1 MYEENTNKEQ
11 NMNSDEHNNS
21 NMGTPDFTMKDPEP
35 VQNQQQGQA
44 STGAQTQG
52 SYNWQNQ
59 QTSGNQQAQCQNGQ
73 SAQNQQ
79 AQYQNSQP
87 AQNQQAQYQNSQS
100 VQNQQSGQ
108 AFQNQQTQYQ
118 DSQAGQ
124 QAQTSQS
131 GFQGGF
137 QNHQPS
143 EEHHEKRRKNGLT
156 RKVAGIT
163 AAALLFGT
171 VSGGTM
177 VGINKIADSFGPATY
192 PLVSSQAAVEDSTTE
207 AQTSASASASGNSAV
222 AGNAAALDVSAIAKS
237 AMPSVVAIN
246 NTMLYQSNNWWGMS
260 QTYEVPS
267 SGSGIII
274 GQNDEEL
281 LIATNNHVVE
291 DSENLSVVFIDD
303 TSVNASIKG
312 TDADSDLAVIAVAL
326 KDIPEDTLSQI
337 SVAKLGDSD
346 ALEVGQGV
354 VAIGNA
360 LGYGQSVTVGYVSAL
375 NREVKVDNTVTRNL
389 LQTDAAINPGNS
401 GGALL
406 NMNGE
411 VIGINSAKL
420 ASTEVEGMGYAIP
433 VSRVSDIIENLMNEQ
448 TRTKVAAE
456 DQGTIGIKCLD
467 VSSQIQQAYNM
478 PAGIYISEVTSG
490 GAAENAGLK
499 SGYVLTSF
507 DGHSITSTSE
517 LKSLLQYY
525 SAGETVEVEV
535 QVPDNGSY
543 ETKTFSLTL
552 GTSISSSDDQQSD
565 SQQNAGSSRSAEG
578 GNTLTSATPSI

>member
-59 QTSGNQQAQCQNGQ
+59 QTSG
-73 SAQNQQ
+73 
-79 AQYQNSQP
+79 
-87 AQNQQAQYQNSQS
+87 NQQAQYQNSQS

-222 AGNAAALDVSAIAKS
+222 AGNAAALDVSAIVKS

-406 NMNGE
+406 NMKGE
-411 VIGINSAKL
+411 VIGINAAKYS
-420 ASTEVEGMGYAIP
+420 STDVEGIGYAIP
-433 VSRVSDIIENLMNEQ
+433 ISKAQEILSTLMTQ
-448 TRTKVAAE
+448 RTKNQTVAE
-456 DQGTIGIKCLD
+456 GEEGYLGIQGLTVDDSMVK
-467 VSSQIQQAYNM
+467 QQDM
-478 PAGIYISEVTSG
+478 PAGVFVYGIIDG
-490 GAAENAGLK
+490 GAAANSDLRK
-499 SGYVLTSF
+499 RDIIVKF
-507 DGHSITSTSE
+507 DGQSVKSMAALQDL
-517 LKSLLQYY
+517 LKYY
-525 SAGETVEVEV
+525 KAGETVELGVKSLE
-535 QVPDNGSY
+535 NGEY
-543 ETKTFSLTL
+543 VDRTVTITL
-552 GTSISSSDDQQSD
+552 GTKATLGQDAQNGNSQNNGSQNGNGQAQQ
-565 SQQNAGSSRSAEG
+565 
-578 GNTLTSATPSI
+578 

>member
-59 QTSGNQQAQCQNGQ
+59 QTSGNQQV
-73 SAQNQQ
+73 
-79 AQYQNSQP
+79 
-87 AQNQQAQYQNSQS
+87 QYQNSQS

-406 NMNGE
+406 NMKGE
-411 VIGINSAKL
+411 VIGINAAKYS
-420 ASTEVEGMGYAIP
+420 STDVEGIGYAIP
-433 VSRVSDIIENLMNEQ
+433 ISKAQEILSTLMTQ
-448 TRTKVAAE
+448 RTKNQTVAE
-456 DQGTIGIKCLD
+456 GEEGYLGIQGLTVDDSMVK
-467 VSSQIQQAYNM
+467 QQDM
-478 PAGIYISEVTSG
+478 PAGVFVYGIIDG
-490 GAAENAGLK
+490 GAAANSDLRK
-499 SGYVLTSF
+499 RDIIVKF
-507 DGHSITSTSE
+507 DGQSVKSMAALQDL
-517 LKSLLQYY
+517 LKYY
-525 SAGETVEVEV
+525 KAGETVELGVKSLE
-535 QVPDNGSY
+535 NGEY
-543 ETKTFSLTL
+543 VDRTVTITL
-552 GTSISSSDDQQSD
+552 GTKATLGQDAQNGNSQNNGSQNGNGQAQQ
-565 SQQNAGSSRSAEG
+565 
-578 GNTLTSATPSI
+578 

>member
-35 VQNQQQGQA
+35 VQNQQQAQA

-59 QTSGNQQAQCQNGQ
+59 QTSGNQQAQYQNGQ

-79 AQYQNSQP
+79 AQYQNSQS
-87 AQNQQAQYQNSQS
+87 AQNQQVQYQNSQS

-222 AGNAAALDVSAIAKS
+222 AGNAAALDVSAIVKS

-406 NMNGE
+406 NMKGE
-411 VIGINSAKL
+411 VIGINAAKYS
-420 ASTEVEGMGYAIP
+420 STDVEGIGYAIP
-433 VSRVSDIIENLMNEQ
+433 ISKAQEILSTLMTQ
-448 TRTKVAAE
+448 RTKNQTVAE
-456 DQGTIGIKCLD
+456 GEEGYLGIQGLTVDDSMVK
-467 VSSQIQQAYNM
+467 QQDM
-478 PAGIYISEVTSG
+478 PAGVFVYGIIDG
-490 GAAENAGLK
+490 GAAANSDLRK
-499 SGYVLTSF
+499 RDIIVKF
-507 DGHSITSTSE
+507 DGQSVKSMAALQDL
-517 LKSLLQYY
+517 LKYY
-525 SAGETVEVEV
+525 KAGETVELGVKSLE
-535 QVPDNGSY
+535 NGEY
-543 ETKTFSLTL
+543 VDRTVTITL
-552 GTSISSSDDQQSD
+552 GTKATLGQDAQNGNSQNNGSQNGNGQAQQ
-565 SQQNAGSSRSAEG
+565 
-578 GNTLTSATPSI
+578 

>member
-21 NMGTPDFTMKDPEP
+21 NMGTPDFTRKDPEP

-59 QTSGNQQAQCQNGQ
+59 QTSGNQQAQYQNGQ

-79 AQYQNSQP
+79 AQYQNSQS
-87 AQNQQAQYQNSQS
+87 AQNQQVQYQNSQS

-406 NMNGE
+406 NMKGE
-411 VIGINSAKL
+411 VIGINAAKYS
-420 ASTEVEGMGYAIP
+420 STDVEGIGYAIP
-433 VSRVSDIIENLMNEQ
+433 ISKAQEILSTLMTQ
-448 TRTKVAAE
+448 RTKNQTVAE
-456 DQGTIGIKCLD
+456 GEEGYLGIQGLTVDDSMVK
-467 VSSQIQQAYNM
+467 QQDM
-478 PAGIYISEVTSG
+478 PAGVFVYGIIDG
-490 GAAENAGLK
+490 GAAANSDLRK
-499 SGYVLTSF
+499 RDIIVKF
-507 DGHSITSTSE
+507 DGQSVKTMAALQDL
-517 LKSLLQYY
+517 LKYY
-525 SAGETVEVEV
+525 KAGETVELGVKSLE
-535 QVPDNGSY
+535 NGEY
-543 ETKTFSLTL
+543 VDRTVTITL
-552 GTSISSSDDQQSD
+552 GTKATLGQDAQNGNSQNNGSQNGNGQAQQ
-565 SQQNAGSSRSAEG
+565 
-578 GNTLTSATPSI
+578 

>member
-35 VQNQQQGQA
+35 VQNQQQAQA

-59 QTSGNQQAQCQNGQ
+59 QTSGNQQAQYQTSQ
-73 SAQNQQ
+73 SV
-79 AQYQNSQP
+79 
-87 AQNQQAQYQNSQS
+87 QNQQAQYQNSQS
-100 VQNQQSGQ
+100 
-108 AFQNQQTQYQ
+108 AQNQQTQYQ

-406 NMNGE
+406 NMKGE
-411 VIGINSAKL
+411 VIGINAAKYS
-420 ASTEVEGMGYAIP
+420 STDVEGIGYAIP
-433 VSRVSDIIENLMNEQ
+433 ISKAQEILSTLMTQ
-448 TRTKVAAE
+448 RTKNQTVAE
-456 DQGTIGIKCLD
+456 GEEGYLGIQGLTVDDSMVK
-467 VSSQIQQAYNM
+467 QQDM
-478 PAGIYISEVTSG
+478 PAGVFVYGIIDG
-490 GAAENAGLK
+490 GAAANSDLRK
-499 SGYVLTSF
+499 RDIIVKF
-507 DGHSITSTSE
+507 DGQSVKSMAALQDL
-517 LKSLLQYY
+517 LKYY
-525 SAGETVEVEV
+525 KAGETVELGVKSLE
-535 QVPDNGSY
+535 NGEY
-543 ETKTFSLTL
+543 VDRTVTITL
-552 GTSISSSDDQQSD
+552 GTKATLGQDAQNGNSQNNGSQNGNGQAQQ
-565 SQQNAGSSRSAEG
+565 
-578 GNTLTSATPSI
+578 

>member
-59 QTSGNQQAQCQNGQ
+59 QTSGNQQAQYQNGQ

-79 AQYQNSQP
+79 AQYQNSQS
-87 AQNQQAQYQNSQS
+87 AQNQQVQYQNSQS

-406 NMNGE
+406 NMKGE
-411 VIGINSAKL
+411 VIGINAAKYS
-420 ASTEVEGMGYAIP
+420 STDVEGIGYAIP
-433 VSRVSDIIENLMNEQ
+433 ISKAQEILSTLMTQ
-448 TRTKVAAE
+448 RTKNQTVAE
-456 DQGTIGIKCLD
+456 GEEGYLGIQGLAVDDSMVK
-467 VSSQIQQAYNM
+467 QQDM
-478 PAGIYISEVTSG
+478 PAGVFVYGIIDG
-490 GAAENAGLK
+490 GAAANSDLRK
-499 SGYVLTSF
+499 RDIIVKF
-507 DGHSITSTSE
+507 DGQSVKSMAALQDL
-517 LKSLLQYY
+517 LKYY
-525 SAGETVEVEV
+525 KAGETVELGVKSLE
-535 QVPDNGSY
+535 NGEY
-543 ETKTFSLTL
+543 VDRTVTITL
-552 GTSISSSDDQQSD
+552 GTKATLGQDAQNGNSQNNGSQNGNGQAQQ
-565 SQQNAGSSRSAEG
+565 
-578 GNTLTSATPSI
+578 

>member
-21 NMGTPDFTMKDPEP
+21 NMGTPDFTRKDPEP
-35 VQNQQQGQA
+35 VQNQQQGQT

-59 QTSGNQQAQCQNGQ
+59 QTSGNQQAQYQNGQ

-79 AQYQNSQP
+79 TQYQNSQS
-87 AQNQQAQYQNSQS
+87 AQNQQVQYQNSQS
-100 VQNQQSGQ
+100 VQSHQSGQ

-192 PLVSSQAAVEDSTTE
+192 PLVSSQTAVEDSTTE
-207 AQTSASASASGNSAV
+207 AQTSAGASASGNSAV
-222 AGNAAALDVSAIAKS
+222 AGNAVALDVSAIVKS

-375 NREVKVDNTVTRNL
+375 NREVKADNTVTRNL

-406 NMNGE
+406 NMKGE
-411 VIGINSAKL
+411 VIGINAAKYS
-420 ASTEVEGMGYAIP
+420 STDVEGIGYAIP
-433 VSRVSDIIENLMNEQ
+433 ISKAQEILSTLMTQ
-448 TRTKVAAE
+448 RTKNQTVAE
-456 DQGTIGIKCLD
+456 GEEGYLGIQGLTVDDSMVK
-467 VSSQIQQAYNM
+467 QQDM
-478 PAGIYISEVTSG
+478 PAGVFVYGIIDG
-490 GAAENAGLK
+490 GAAANSDLRK
-499 SGYVLTSF
+499 RDIIVKF
-507 DGHSITSTSE
+507 DGQSVKSMTALQDL
-517 LKSLLQYY
+517 LKYY
-525 SAGETVEVEV
+525 KAGETVELGVKSLE
-535 QVPDNGSY
+535 NGEY
-543 ETKTFSLTL
+543 VDRTVTITL
-552 GTSISSSDDQQSD
+552 GTKATLGQDAQNGNSQNNGSQNGNGQVQQ
-565 SQQNAGSSRSAEG
+565 
-578 GNTLTSATPSI
+578 

>member
-59 QTSGNQQAQCQNGQ
+59 QTSGNQQAQ
-73 SAQNQQ
+73 
-79 AQYQNSQP
+79 YQNSQP
-87 AQNQQAQYQNSQS
+87 AQNQQVQYQNSQSAQNQQVQYQNSQS

-192 PLVSSQAAVEDSTTE
+192 PLVSSQTAVEESTTE
-207 AQTSASASASGNSAV
+207 SQTSAGASASGNSAV
-222 AGNAAALDVSAIAKS
+222 AGNAAALDVSAIVKS

-291 DSENLSVVFIDD
+291 DSENLSVVFIND

-406 NMNGE
+406 NMKGE
-411 VIGINSAKL
+411 VIGINAAKYS
-420 ASTEVEGMGYAIP
+420 STDVEGIGYAIP
-433 VSRVSDIIENLMNEQ
+433 ISKAQEILSTLMTQ
-448 TRTKVAAE
+448 RTKNQTVAE
-456 DQGTIGIKCLD
+456 GEEGYLGIQGLTVDDSMVK
-467 VSSQIQQAYNM
+467 QQDM
-478 PAGIYISEVTSG
+478 PAGVFVYGIIDG
-490 GAAENAGLK
+490 GAAANSDLRK
-499 SGYVLTSF
+499 RDIIVKF
-507 DGHSITSTSE
+507 DGQSVKSMAALQDL
-517 LKSLLQYY
+517 LKYY
-525 SAGETVEVEV
+525 KAGETVELGVKSLE
-535 QVPDNGSY
+535 NGEY
-543 ETKTFSLTL
+543 VDRTVTITL
-552 GTSISSSDDQQSD
+552 GTKATLGQDAQNGNSQNNGSQNGNGQAQQ
-565 SQQNAGSSRSAEG
+565 
-578 GNTLTSATPSI
+578 

>member
-59 QTSGNQQAQCQNGQ
+59 QTSGNQQAQYQNGQ

-79 AQYQNSQP
+79 AQYQNSQS
-87 AQNQQAQYQNSQS
+87 AQNQQVQYQNSQS

-346 ALEVGQGV
+346 ALEVGQGA

-406 NMNGE
+406 NMKGE
-411 VIGINSAKL
+411 VIGINAAKYS
-420 ASTEVEGMGYAIP
+420 STDVEGIGYAIP
-433 VSRVSDIIENLMNEQ
+433 ISKAQEILSTLMTQ
-448 TRTKVAAE
+448 RTKNQTVAE
-456 DQGTIGIKCLD
+456 GEEGYLGIQGLTVDDSMVK
-467 VSSQIQQAYNM
+467 QQDM
-478 PAGIYISEVTSG
+478 PAGVFVYGIIDG
-490 GAAENAGLK
+490 GAAANSDLRK
-499 SGYVLTSF
+499 RDIIVKF
-507 DGHSITSTSE
+507 DGQSVKSMAALQDL
-517 LKSLLQYY
+517 LKYY
-525 SAGETVEVEV
+525 KAGETVELGVKSLE
-535 QVPDNGSY
+535 NGEY
-543 ETKTFSLTL
+543 VDRTVTITL
-552 GTSISSSDDQQSD
+552 GTKATLGQDAQNGNSQNNGSQNGNGQAQQ
-565 SQQNAGSSRSAEG
+565 
-578 GNTLTSATPSI
+578 

>member
-59 QTSGNQQAQCQNGQ
+59 QTSGNQQAQYQNGQ
-73 SAQNQQ
+73 S
-79 AQYQNSQP
+79 

-177 VGINKIADSFGPATY
+177 VGINKIADSSGPATY

-246 NTMLYQSNNWWGMS
+246 NTMLYQNNNWWGMS

-406 NMNGE
+406 NMKGE
-411 VIGINSAKL
+411 VIGINAAKYS
-420 ASTEVEGMGYAIP
+420 STDVEGIGYAIP
-433 VSRVSDIIENLMNEQ
+433 ISKAQEILSTLMTQ
-448 TRTKVAAE
+448 RTKNQTVAE
-456 DQGTIGIKCLD
+456 GEEGYLGIQGLTVDDSMVK
-467 VSSQIQQAYNM
+467 QQDM
-478 PAGIYISEVTSG
+478 PAGVFVYGIIDG
-490 GAAENAGLK
+490 GAAANSDLRK
-499 SGYVLTSF
+499 RDIIVKF
-507 DGHSITSTSE
+507 DGQSVKTMAALQDL
-517 LKSLLQYY
+517 LKYY
-525 SAGETVEVEV
+525 KAGETVELGVKSLE
-535 QVPDNGSY
+535 NGEY
-543 ETKTFSLTL
+543 VDRTVTITL
-552 GTSISSSDDQQSD
+552 GTKATLGQDAQNGNSQNNGSQNGNGQAQQ
-565 SQQNAGSSRSAEG
+565 
-578 GNTLTSATPSI
+578 

>member
-59 QTSGNQQAQCQNGQ
+59 QTSGNQQAQYQNGQ

-79 AQYQNSQP
+79 TQYQNSQS
-87 AQNQQAQYQNSQS
+87 AQNQQVQYQNSQS
-100 VQNQQSGQ
+100 VQSHQSGQ

-406 NMNGE
+406 NMKGE
-411 VIGINSAKL
+411 VIGINAAKYS
-420 ASTEVEGMGYAIP
+420 STDVEGIGYAIP
-433 VSRVSDIIENLMNEQ
+433 ISKAQEILSTLMTQ
-448 TRTKVAAE
+448 RTKNQTVAE
-456 DQGTIGIKCLD
+456 GEEGYLGIQGLTVDDSMVK
-467 VSSQIQQAYNM
+467 QQDM
-478 PAGIYISEVTSG
+478 PAGVFVYGIIDG
-490 GAAENAGLK
+490 GAAANSDLRK
-499 SGYVLTSF
+499 RDIIVKF
-507 DGHSITSTSE
+507 DGQSVKSMAALQDL
-517 LKSLLQYY
+517 LKYY
-525 SAGETVEVEV
+525 KAGETVELGVKSLE
-535 QVPDNGSY
+535 NGEY
-543 ETKTFSLTL
+543 VDRTVTITL
-552 GTSISSSDDQQSD
+552 GTKATLGQDAQNGNSQNNGSQNGNGQAQQ
-565 SQQNAGSSRSAEG
+565 
-578 GNTLTSATPSI
+578 

>member
-59 QTSGNQQAQCQNGQ
+59 QTSGNQQAQYQNGQ
-73 SAQNQQ
+73 PAQNQQ

-87 AQNQQAQYQNSQS
+87 AQNQQVQYQNSQS

-406 NMNGE
+406 NMKGE
-411 VIGINSAKL
+411 VIGINAAKYS
-420 ASTEVEGMGYAIP
+420 STDVEGIGYAIP
-433 VSRVSDIIENLMNEQ
+433 ISKAQEILSTLMTQ
-448 TRTKVAAE
+448 RTKNQTVAE
-456 DQGTIGIKCLD
+456 GEEGYLGIQGLTVDDSMVK
-467 VSSQIQQAYNM
+467 QQDM
-478 PAGIYISEVTSG
+478 PAGVFVYGIIDG
-490 GAAENAGLK
+490 GAAANSDLRK
-499 SGYVLTSF
+499 RDIIVKF
-507 DGHSITSTSE
+507 DGQSVKSMAALQDL
-517 LKSLLQYY
+517 LKYY
-525 SAGETVEVEV
+525 KAGETVELGVKSLE
-535 QVPDNGSY
+535 NGEY
-543 ETKTFSLTL
+543 VDRTVTITL
-552 GTSISSSDDQQSD
+552 GTKATLGQDAQNGNSQNNGSQNGNGQAQQ
-565 SQQNAGSSRSAEG
+565 
-578 GNTLTSATPSI
+578 

>member
-21 NMGTPDFTMKDPEP
+21 NMGTPDFTRKDPEP
-35 VQNQQQGQA
+35 VQNQQQGQT

-59 QTSGNQQAQCQNGQ
+59 QTSGNQQAQYQNGQ

-79 AQYQNSQP
+79 TQYQNSQS
-87 AQNQQAQYQNSQS
+87 AQNQQVQYQNSQS
-100 VQNQQSGQ
+100 VQSHQSGQ

-192 PLVSSQAAVEDSTTE
+192 PLVSSQTAVEDSTTE

-222 AGNAAALDVSAIAKS
+222 AGNAAALDVSAIVKS

-375 NREVKVDNTVTRNL
+375 NREVKADNTVTRNL

-406 NMNGE
+406 NMKGE
-411 VIGINSAKL
+411 VIGINAAKYS
-420 ASTEVEGMGYAIP
+420 STDVEGIGYAIP
-433 VSRVSDIIENLMNEQ
+433 ISKAQEILSTLMTE
-448 TRTKVAAE
+448 RTKNQTVAE
-456 DQGTIGIKCLD
+456 GEEGYLGIQGLTVDDSMVK
-467 VSSQIQQAYNM
+467 QQDM
-478 PAGIYISEVTSG
+478 PAGVFVYGIIDG
-490 GAAENAGLK
+490 GAAANSDLRK
-499 SGYVLTSF
+499 RDIIVKF
-507 DGHSITSTSE
+507 DGQSVKSMAALQDL
-517 LKSLLQYY
+517 LKYY
-525 SAGETVEVEV
+525 KAGETVELGVKSLE
-535 QVPDNGSY
+535 NGEY
-543 ETKTFSLTL
+543 VDRTVTITL
-552 GTSISSSDDQQSD
+552 GTKATLGQDAQNGNSQNNGSQNGNGQVQQ
-565 SQQNAGSSRSAEG
+565 
-578 GNTLTSATPSI
+578 

>member
-59 QTSGNQQAQCQNGQ
+59 QTSGNQQQAQYQNSQSAQNQQVQYQNSQSAQNQQVQYQNSQ

-79 AQYQNSQP
+79 AQYQN
-87 AQNQQAQYQNSQS
+87 
-100 VQNQQSGQ
+100 
-108 AFQNQQTQYQ
+108 
-118 DSQAGQ
+118 SQAGQ

-131 GFQGGF
+131 GFQGSF

-177 VGINKIADSFGPATY
+177 VGINKIADSFGPASY
-192 PLVSSQAAVEDSTTE
+192 PLVSSQTAVEDSTTD

-222 AGNAAALDVSAIAKS
+222 AGNAAALDVSAIVKS

-291 DSENLSVVFIDD
+291 DSENLSVVFIND

-406 NMNGE
+406 NMKGE
-411 VIGINSAKL
+411 VIGINAAKYS
-420 ASTEVEGMGYAIP
+420 STDVEGIGYAIP
-433 VSRVSDIIENLMNEQ
+433 ISKAQEILSTLMTQ
-448 TRTKVAAE
+448 RTKNQTVAE
-456 DQGTIGIKCLD
+456 GEEGYLGIQGLTVDDSMVK
-467 VSSQIQQAYNM
+467 QQDM
-478 PAGIYISEVTSG
+478 PAGVFVYGIIDG
-490 GAAENAGLK
+490 GAAANSDLRK
-499 SGYVLTSF
+499 RDIIVKF
-507 DGHSITSTSE
+507 DGQSVKSMAALQDL
-517 LKSLLQYY
+517 LKYY
-525 SAGETVEVEV
+525 KAGETVELGVKSLE
-535 QVPDNGSY
+535 NGEY
-543 ETKTFSLTL
+543 VDRTVTITL
-552 GTSISSSDDQQSD
+552 GTKATLGQDAQNGNSQNNGSQNGNGQAQQ
-565 SQQNAGSSRSAEG
+565 
-578 GNTLTSATPSI
+578 

>member
-21 NMGTPDFTMKDPEP
+21 NMGTPDFTMKDPES
-35 VQNQQQGQA
+35 VQSQPQGQA
-44 STGAQTQG
+44 STGTQTQG

-59 QTSGNQQAQCQNGQ
+59 QTSGNQQAQYQTSQ
-73 SAQNQQ
+73 SV
-79 AQYQNSQP
+79 
-87 AQNQQAQYQNSQS
+87 QNQQAQYQNSQS
-100 VQNQQSGQ
+100 
-108 AFQNQQTQYQ
+108 AQNQQTQYQ

-246 NTMLYQSNNWWGMS
+246 NTMLYRSNNWWGMS

-337 SVAKLGDSD
+337 SVAKSGDSD

-406 NMNGE
+406 NMKGE
-411 VIGINSAKL
+411 VIGINAAKYS
-420 ASTEVEGMGYAIP
+420 STDVEGIGYAIP
-433 VSRVSDIIENLMNEQ
+433 ISKAQEILSTLMTQ
-448 TRTKVAAE
+448 RTKNQTVAE
-456 DQGTIGIKCLD
+456 GEEGYLGIQGLTVDDSMVK
-467 VSSQIQQAYNM
+467 QQDM
-478 PAGIYISEVTSG
+478 PAGVFVYGIIDG
-490 GAAENAGLK
+490 GAAANSDLRK
-499 SGYVLTSF
+499 RDIIVKF
-507 DGHSITSTSE
+507 DGQSVKSMAALQDL
-517 LKSLLQYY
+517 LKYY
-525 SAGETVEVEV
+525 KAGETVELGVKSLE
-535 QVPDNGSY
+535 NGEY
-543 ETKTFSLTL
+543 VDRTVTITL
-552 GTSISSSDDQQSD
+552 GTKATLGQDAQNGNSQNNGSQNGNGQAQQ
-565 SQQNAGSSRSAEG
+565 
-578 GNTLTSATPSI
+578 

>member
-21 NMGTPDFTMKDPEP
+21 NMGTPDFTRKDPEP

-59 QTSGNQQAQCQNGQ
+59 QTSGNQQAQYQNGQ
-73 SAQNQQ
+73 SAQNRQT
-79 AQYQNSQP
+79 QYQNSQSV
-87 AQNQQAQYQNSQS
+87 QNQQVQYQNSQS

-222 AGNAAALDVSAIAKS
+222 AGNAAALDVSAIVKS

-406 NMNGE
+406 NMKGE
-411 VIGINSAKL
+411 VIGINAAKYS
-420 ASTEVEGMGYAIP
+420 STDVEGIGYAIP
-433 VSRVSDIIENLMNEQ
+433 ISKAQEILSTLMTQ
-448 TRTKVAAE
+448 RTKNQTVAE
-456 DQGTIGIKCLD
+456 GEEGYLGIQGLTVDDSMVK
-467 VSSQIQQAYNM
+467 QQDM
-478 PAGIYISEVTSG
+478 PAGVFVYGIIDG
-490 GAAENAGLK
+490 GAAANSDLRK
-499 SGYVLTSF
+499 RDIIVKF
-507 DGHSITSTSE
+507 DGQSVKTMAALQDL
-517 LKSLLQYY
+517 LKYY
-525 SAGETVEVEV
+525 KAGETVELGVKSLE
-535 QVPDNGSY
+535 NGEY
-543 ETKTFSLTL
+543 VDRTVTITL
-552 GTSISSSDDQQSD
+552 GTKATLGQDAQNGNSQNNGSQNGNGQAQQ
-565 SQQNAGSSRSAEG
+565 
-578 GNTLTSATPSI
+578 

>member
-59 QTSGNQQAQCQNGQ
+59 QTSGNQQQAQYQNSQSAQNQQVQYQNSQSAQNQQVQYQNSQ

-79 AQYQNSQP
+79 AQYQN
-87 AQNQQAQYQNSQS
+87 
-100 VQNQQSGQ
+100 
-108 AFQNQQTQYQ
+108 
-118 DSQAGQ
+118 SQAGQ

-177 VGINKIADSFGPATY
+177 VGINKIADSFGPASY
-192 PLVSSQAAVEDSTTE
+192 PLVSSQTAVEESTTE
-207 AQTSASASASGNSAV
+207 SQTSAGASASGNSAV
-222 AGNAAALDVSAIAKS
+222 AGNAAALDVSAIVKS

-291 DSENLSVVFIDD
+291 DSENLSVVFIND

-406 NMNGE
+406 NMKGE
-411 VIGINSAKL
+411 VIGINAAKYS
-420 ASTEVEGMGYAIP
+420 STDVEGIGYAIP
-433 VSRVSDIIENLMNEQ
+433 ISKAQEILSTLMTQ
-448 TRTKVAAE
+448 RTKNQTVAE
-456 DQGTIGIKCLD
+456 GEEGYLGIQGLTVDDSMVK
-467 VSSQIQQAYNM
+467 QQDM
-478 PAGIYISEVTSG
+478 PAGVFVYGIIDG
-490 GAAENAGLK
+490 GAAANSDLRK
-499 SGYVLTSF
+499 RDIIVKF
-507 DGHSITSTSE
+507 DGQSVKSMAALQDL
-517 LKSLLQYY
+517 LKYY
-525 SAGETVEVEV
+525 KAGETVELGVKSLE
-535 QVPDNGSY
+535 NGEY
-543 ETKTFSLTL
+543 VDRTVTITL
-552 GTSISSSDDQQSD
+552 GTKATLGQDAQNGNSQNNGSQNGNGQAQQ
-565 SQQNAGSSRSAEG
+565 
-578 GNTLTSATPSI
+578 

>member
-59 QTSGNQQAQCQNGQ
+59 QTSGNQQAQYQNGQ

-79 AQYQNSQP
+79 AQYQNSQS
-87 AQNQQAQYQNSQS
+87 AQNQQVQYQNSQS

-406 NMNGE
+406 NMKGE
-411 VIGINSAKL
+411 VIGINAAKYS
-420 ASTEVEGMGYAIP
+420 STDVEGIGYAIP
-433 VSRVSDIIENLMNEQ
+433 ISKAQEILSTLMTQ
-448 TRTKVAAE
+448 RTKNQTVAE
-456 DQGTIGIKCLD
+456 GEEGYLGIQGLTVDDSMVK
-467 VSSQIQQAYNM
+467 QQDM
-478 PAGIYISEVTSG
+478 PAGVFVYGIIDG
-490 GAAENAGLK
+490 GAAANSDLRK
-499 SGYVLTSF
+499 RDIIVKF
-507 DGHSITSTSE
+507 DGQSVKTMAALQDL
-517 LKSLLQYY
+517 LKYY
-525 SAGETVEVEV
+525 KAGETVELGVKSLE
-535 QVPDNGSY
+535 NGEY
-543 ETKTFSLTL
+543 VDRTVTITL
-552 GTSISSSDDQQSD
+552 GTKATLGQDAQNGNSQNNGSQNGNGQAQQ
-565 SQQNAGSSRSAEG
+565 
-578 GNTLTSATPSI
+578 

>member
-1 MYEENTNKEQ
+1 MYEDNTNKEQ

-406 NMNGE
+406 NMKGE
-411 VIGINSAKL
+411 VIGINAAKYS
-420 ASTEVEGMGYAIP
+420 STDVEGIGYAIP
-433 VSRVSDIIENLMNEQ
+433 ISKAQEILSTLMTQ
-448 TRTKVAAE
+448 RTKNQTVAE
-456 DQGTIGIKCLD
+456 GEEGYLGIQGLTVDDSMVK
-467 VSSQIQQAYNM
+467 QQDM
-478 PAGIYISEVTSG
+478 PAGVFVYGIIDG
-490 GAAENAGLK
+490 GAAANSDLRK
-499 SGYVLTSF
+499 RDIIVKF
-507 DGHSITSTSE
+507 DGQSVKSMAALQDL
-517 LKSLLQYY
+517 LKYY
-525 SAGETVEVEV
+525 KAGETVELGVKSLE
-535 QVPDNGSY
+535 NGEY
-543 ETKTFSLTL
+543 VDRTVTITL
-552 GTSISSSDDQQSD
+552 GTKATLGQDAQNGNSQNNGSQNGNGQAQQ
-565 SQQNAGSSRSAEG
+565 
-578 GNTLTSATPSI
+578 

>member
-79 AQYQNSQP
+79 AQYQNSQS

-108 AFQNQQTQYQ
+108 AFQNQQTQHQ

-177 VGINKIADSFGPATY
+177 VGINKIADSFGPASY
-192 PLVSSQAAVEDSTTE
+192 PLVSSQTAVEDSTTE

-222 AGNAAALDVSAIAKS
+222 AGNAAALDVSAIVKS

-291 DSENLSVVFIDD
+291 DSENLSVVFIND

-406 NMNGE
+406 NMKGE
-411 VIGINSAKL
+411 VIGINAAKYS
-420 ASTEVEGMGYAIP
+420 STDVEGIGYAIP
-433 VSRVSDIIENLMNEQ
+433 ISKAQEILSTLMTQ
-448 TRTKVAAE
+448 RTKNQTVAE
-456 DQGTIGIKCLD
+456 GEEGYLGIQGLTVDDSMVK
-467 VSSQIQQAYNM
+467 QQDM
-478 PAGIYISEVTSG
+478 PAGVFVYGIIDG
-490 GAAENAGLK
+490 GAAANSDLRK
-499 SGYVLTSF
+499 RDIIVKF
-507 DGHSITSTSE
+507 DGQSVKSMAALQDL
-517 LKSLLQYY
+517 LKYY
-525 SAGETVEVEV
+525 KAGETVELGVKSLE
-535 QVPDNGSY
+535 NGEY
-543 ETKTFSLTL
+543 VDRTVTITL
-552 GTSISSSDDQQSD
+552 GTKATLGQDAQNGNSQNNGSQNGNGQAQQ
-565 SQQNAGSSRSAEG
+565 
-578 GNTLTSATPSI
+578 

>member
-35 VQNQQQGQA
+35 VQNQQQAQA

-59 QTSGNQQAQCQNGQ
+59 QTSGNQQAQYQNGQ

-79 AQYQNSQP
+79 AQYQNSQSV
-87 AQNQQAQYQNSQS
+87 QNQQVQYQNSQS

-354 VAIGNA
+354 VEIGNA

-406 NMNGE
+406 NMKGE
-411 VIGINSAKL
+411 VIGINAAKYS
-420 ASTEVEGMGYAIP
+420 STDVEGIGYAIP
-433 VSRVSDIIENLMNEQ
+433 ISKAQEILSTLMTQ
-448 TRTKVAAE
+448 RTKNQTVAE
-456 DQGTIGIKCLD
+456 GEEGYLGIQGLTVDDSMVK
-467 VSSQIQQAYNM
+467 QQDM
-478 PAGIYISEVTSG
+478 PAGVFVYGIIDG
-490 GAAENAGLK
+490 GAAANSDLRK
-499 SGYVLTSF
+499 RDIIVKF
-507 DGHSITSTSE
+507 DGQSVKSMAALQDL
-517 LKSLLQYY
+517 LKYY
-525 SAGETVEVEV
+525 KAGETVELGVKSLE
-535 QVPDNGSY
+535 NGEY
-543 ETKTFSLTL
+543 VDRTVTITL
-552 GTSISSSDDQQSD
+552 GTKATLGQDAQNGNSQNNGSQNGNGQAQQ
-565 SQQNAGSSRSAEG
+565 
-578 GNTLTSATPSI
+578 

>member
-21 NMGTPDFTMKDPEP
+21 NMGTPDFTRKDPEP

-52 SYNWQNQ
+52 NYNWQNQ
-59 QTSGNQQAQCQNGQ
+59 QTSGNQQAQYQNGQ
-73 SAQNQQ
+73 SAQNRQT
-79 AQYQNSQP
+79 
-87 AQNQQAQYQNSQS
+87 QYQNSQS
-100 VQNQQSGQ
+100 VQNQQAQYQSHQSGQ

-192 PLVSSQAAVEDSTTE
+192 PLVSSQTAVEDSTTE

-222 AGNAAALDVSAIAKS
+222 AGNAAALDVSAIVKS

-406 NMNGE
+406 NMKGE
-411 VIGINSAKL
+411 VIGINAAKYS
-420 ASTEVEGMGYAIP
+420 STDVEGIGYAIP
-433 VSRVSDIIENLMNEQ
+433 ISKAQEILSTLMTQRTNQ
-448 TRTKVAAE
+448 TVAE
-456 DQGTIGIKCLD
+456 GEEGYLGIQGLTVDDSMVK
-467 VSSQIQQAYNM
+467 QQDM
-478 PAGIYISEVTSG
+478 PAGVFVYGIIDG
-490 GAAENAGLK
+490 GAAANSDLRK
-499 SGYVLTSF
+499 RDIIVKF
-507 DGHSITSTSE
+507 DGQSVKSMAALQDL
-517 LKSLLQYY
+517 LKYY
-525 SAGETVEVEV
+525 KAGETVELGVKSLENGEYV
-535 QVPDNGSY
+535 DRTVTIKLGTKATLGQDAQNGNSQNNGSQN
-543 ETKTFSLTL
+543 
-552 GTSISSSDDQQSD
+552 GNGQAQQ
-565 SQQNAGSSRSAEG
+565 
-578 GNTLTSATPSI
+578 

>member
-59 QTSGNQQAQCQNGQ
+59 QTSGNQQAQYQNGQ

-79 AQYQNSQP
+79 AQYQNSQS
-87 AQNQQAQYQNSQS
+87 AQNQQVQYQNSQS

-207 AQTSASASASGNSAV
+207 AQTSASTSASGNSAV

-406 NMNGE
+406 NMKGE
-411 VIGINSAKL
+411 VIGINAAKYS
-420 ASTEVEGMGYAIP
+420 STDVEGIGYAIP
-433 VSRVSDIIENLMNEQ
+433 ISKAQEILSTLMTQ
-448 TRTKVAAE
+448 RTKNQTVAE
-456 DQGTIGIKCLD
+456 GEEGYLGIQGLTVDDSMVK
-467 VSSQIQQAYNM
+467 QQDM
-478 PAGIYISEVTSG
+478 PAGVFVYGIIDG
-490 GAAENAGLK
+490 GAAANSDLRK
-499 SGYVLTSF
+499 RDIIVKF
-507 DGHSITSTSE
+507 DGQSVKTMAALQDL
-517 LKSLLQYY
+517 LKYY
-525 SAGETVEVEV
+525 KAGETVELGVKSLE
-535 QVPDNGSY
+535 NGEY
-543 ETKTFSLTL
+543 VDRTVTITL
-552 GTSISSSDDQQSD
+552 GTKATLGQDAQNGNSQNNGSQNGNGQAQQ
-565 SQQNAGSSRSAEG
+565 
-578 GNTLTSATPSI
+578 

>member
-21 NMGTPDFTMKDPEP
+21 NMGAPDFTMKDPEP

-59 QTSGNQQAQCQNGQ
+59 QTSGNQQAQ
-73 SAQNQQ
+73 
-79 AQYQNSQP
+79 
-87 AQNQQAQYQNSQS
+87 YQNSQS
-100 VQNQQSGQ
+100 VQNHQSGQ

-406 NMNGE
+406 NMKGE
-411 VIGINSAKL
+411 VIGINAAKYS
-420 ASTEVEGMGYAIP
+420 STDVEGIGYAIP
-433 VSRVSDIIENLMNEQ
+433 ISKAQEILSTLMTQ
-448 TRTKVAAE
+448 RTKNQTVAE
-456 DQGTIGIKCLD
+456 GEEGYLGIQGLTVDDSMVK
-467 VSSQIQQAYNM
+467 QQDM
-478 PAGIYISEVTSG
+478 PAGVFVYGIIDG
-490 GAAENAGLK
+490 GAAANSDLRK
-499 SGYVLTSF
+499 RDIIVKF
-507 DGHSITSTSE
+507 DGQSVKTMAALQDL
-517 LKSLLQYY
+517 LKYY
-525 SAGETVEVEV
+525 KAGETVELGVKSLE
-535 QVPDNGSY
+535 NGEY
-543 ETKTFSLTL
+543 VDRTVTITL
-552 GTSISSSDDQQSD
+552 GTKATLGQDAQNGNSQNNGSQNGNGQAQQ
-565 SQQNAGSSRSAEG
+565 
-578 GNTLTSATPSI
+578 

>member
-21 NMGTPDFTMKDPEP
+21 NMGTPDFTRKDPEP
-35 VQNQQQGQA
+35 VQNQQQGQT

-59 QTSGNQQAQCQNGQ
+59 QTSGNQQAQYQNGQ

-79 AQYQNSQP
+79 TQYQNSQS
-87 AQNQQAQYQNSQS
+87 AQNQQVQYQNSQS
-100 VQNQQSGQ
+100 VQSHQSGQ

-192 PLVSSQAAVEDSTTE
+192 PLVSSQTAVEDSTTE
-207 AQTSASASASGNSAV
+207 AQTSAGASASGNSAV
-222 AGNAAALDVSAIAKS
+222 AGNAVALDVSAIVKS

-406 NMNGE
+406 NMKGE
-411 VIGINSAKL
+411 VIGINAAKYS
-420 ASTEVEGMGYAIP
+420 STDVEGIGYAIP
-433 VSRVSDIIENLMNEQ
+433 ISKAQEILSTLMTQ
-448 TRTKVAAE
+448 RTKNQTVAE
-456 DQGTIGIKCLD
+456 GEEGYLGIQGLTVDDSMVK
-467 VSSQIQQAYNM
+467 QQDM
-478 PAGIYISEVTSG
+478 PAGVFVYGIIDG
-490 GAAENAGLK
+490 GAAANSDLRK
-499 SGYVLTSF
+499 RDIIVKF
-507 DGHSITSTSE
+507 DGQSVKSMAALQDL
-517 LKSLLQYY
+517 LKYY
-525 SAGETVEVEV
+525 KAGETVELGVKSLE
-535 QVPDNGSY
+535 NGEY
-543 ETKTFSLTL
+543 VDRTVTITL
-552 GTSISSSDDQQSD
+552 GTKATLGQDAQNGNSQNNGSQNGNGQVQQ
-565 SQQNAGSSRSAEG
+565 
-578 GNTLTSATPSI
+578 

>member
-59 QTSGNQQAQCQNGQ
+59 QTSGNQQAQYQNGQ
-73 SAQNQQ
+73 SA
-79 AQYQNSQP
+79 
-87 AQNQQAQYQNSQS
+87 
-100 VQNQQSGQ
+100 QNQQSGQ

-207 AQTSASASASGNSAV
+207 AQTSASTSASGNSAV

-281 LIATNNHVVE
+281 LIATSNHVVE

-375 NREVKVDNTVTRNL
+375 KREVKVDNTVTRNL

-406 NMNGE
+406 NMKGE
-411 VIGINSAKL
+411 VIGINAAKYS
-420 ASTEVEGMGYAIP
+420 STDVEGIGYAIP
-433 VSRVSDIIENLMNEQ
+433 ISKAQEILSTLMTQ
-448 TRTKVAAE
+448 RTKNQTVAE
-456 DQGTIGIKCLD
+456 GEEGYLGIQGLTVDDSMVK
-467 VSSQIQQAYNM
+467 QQDM
-478 PAGIYISEVTSG
+478 PAGVFVYGIIDG
-490 GAAENAGLK
+490 GAAANSDLRK
-499 SGYVLTSF
+499 RDIIVKF
-507 DGHSITSTSE
+507 DGQSVKTMAALQDL
-517 LKSLLQYY
+517 LKYY
-525 SAGETVEVEV
+525 KAGETVELGVKSLE
-535 QVPDNGSY
+535 NGEY
-543 ETKTFSLTL
+543 VDRTVTITL
-552 GTSISSSDDQQSD
+552 GTKATLGQDAQNGNSQNNGSQNGNGQAQQ
-565 SQQNAGSSRSAEG
+565 
-578 GNTLTSATPSI
+578 

>member
-21 NMGTPDFTMKDPEP
+21 NMGTPDFTMKDPES
-35 VQNQQQGQA
+35 VQSQPQGQA
-44 STGAQTQG
+44 STGTQTQG

-59 QTSGNQQAQCQNGQ
+59 QTSGNQQAQYQTSQ
-73 SAQNQQ
+73 SV
-79 AQYQNSQP
+79 
-87 AQNQQAQYQNSQS
+87 QNQQAQYQNSQS
-100 VQNQQSGQ
+100 
-108 AFQNQQTQYQ
+108 AQNQQTQYQ

-177 VGINKIADSFGPATY
+177 VGINKIADSFGPASY
-192 PLVSSQAAVEDSTTE
+192 PLVSSQTAVEDSTTE

-222 AGNAAALDVSAIAKS
+222 AGNAAALDVSAIVKS

-260 QTYEVPS
+260 QTYEVRS

-291 DSENLSVVFIDD
+291 DSENLSVVFIND

-406 NMNGE
+406 NMKGE
-411 VIGINSAKL
+411 VIGINAAKYS
-420 ASTEVEGMGYAIP
+420 STDVEGIGYAIP
-433 VSRVSDIIENLMNEQ
+433 ISKAQEILSTLMTQ
-448 TRTKVAAE
+448 RTKNQTVAE
-456 DQGTIGIKCLD
+456 GEEGYLGIQGLTVDDSMVK
-467 VSSQIQQAYNM
+467 QQDM
-478 PAGIYISEVTSG
+478 PAGVFVYGIIDG
-490 GAAENAGLK
+490 GAAANSDLRK
-499 SGYVLTSF
+499 RDIIVKF
-507 DGHSITSTSE
+507 DGQSVKSMAALQDL
-517 LKSLLQYY
+517 LKYY
-525 SAGETVEVEV
+525 KAGETVELGVKSLE
-535 QVPDNGSY
+535 NGEY
-543 ETKTFSLTL
+543 VDRTVTITL
-552 GTSISSSDDQQSD
+552 GTKATLGQDAQNGNSQNNGSQNGNGQAQQ
-565 SQQNAGSSRSAEG
+565 
-578 GNTLTSATPSI
+578 

>member
-59 QTSGNQQAQCQNGQ
+59 QTSGNQQAQYQNGQ

-87 AQNQQAQYQNSQS
+87 AQNQQVQYQNSQS

-406 NMNGE
+406 NMKGE
-411 VIGINSAKL
+411 VIGINAAKYS
-420 ASTEVEGMGYAIP
+420 STDVEGIGYAIP
-433 VSRVSDIIENLMNEQ
+433 ISKAQEILSTLMTQ
-448 TRTKVAAE
+448 RTKNQTVAE
-456 DQGTIGIKCLD
+456 GEEGYLGIQGLTVDDSMVK
-467 VSSQIQQAYNM
+467 QQDM
-478 PAGIYISEVTSG
+478 PAGVFVYGIIDG
-490 GAAENAGLK
+490 GAAANSDLRK
-499 SGYVLTSF
+499 RDIIVKF
-507 DGHSITSTSE
+507 DGQSVKTMAALQDL
-517 LKSLLQYY
+517 LKYY
-525 SAGETVEVEV
+525 KAGETVELGVKSLE
-535 QVPDNGSY
+535 NGEY
-543 ETKTFSLTL
+543 VDRTVTITL
-552 GTSISSSDDQQSD
+552 GTKATLGQDAQNGNSQNNGSQNGNGQAQQ
-565 SQQNAGSSRSAEG
+565 
-578 GNTLTSATPSI
+578 

>member
-1 MYEENTNKEQ
+1 MYEENTNREQ
-11 NMNSDEHNNS
+11 NMNSDENNNS
-21 NMGTPDFTMKDPEP
+21 NMGTQNFTMKDPEP
-35 VQNQQQGQA
+35 VQNQAQNQPQGQA
-44 STGAQTQG
+44 STGTQAQG

-59 QTSGNQQAQCQNGQ
+59 QASGNQ
-73 SAQNQQ
+73 
-79 AQYQNSQP
+79 
-87 AQNQQAQYQNSQS
+87 QQAQYQNSQS
-100 VQNQQSGQ
+100 AQS
-108 AFQNQQTQYQ
+108 QQTQYQ
-118 DSQAGQ
+118 NNQSSQVFQSQQTQYQSSQTSQ
-124 QAQTSQS
+124 QAQNSQS

-207 AQTSASASASGNSAV
+207 AQTSASAATSGSSAV
-222 AGNAAALDVSAIAKS
+222 AGNAAALDVSAIVKS

-375 NREVKVDNTVTRNL
+375 NREVQVDNTVTRNL

-406 NMNGE
+406 NMKGE
-411 VIGINSAKL
+411 VIGINAAKYS
-420 ASTEVEGMGYAIP
+420 STDVEGIGYAIP
-433 VSRVSDIIENLMNEQ
+433 ISKAQEILSTLMTQ
-448 TRTKVAAE
+448 RTKSQTVAE
-456 DQGTIGIKCLD
+456 GEEGYLGIQGLTVDDSMVK
-467 VSSQIQQAYNM
+467 QQDM
-478 PAGIYISEVTSG
+478 PAGVFVYGIIDG
-490 GAAENAGLK
+490 GAAANSDLRK
-499 SGYVLTSF
+499 RDIIVKF
-507 DGHSITSTSE
+507 DGQSVKSMAALQDL
-517 LKSLLQYY
+517 LKYY
-525 SAGETVEVEV
+525 KAGETVELGVKSLE
-535 QVPDNGSY
+535 NGEY
-543 ETKTFSLTL
+543 VDRTVTITL
-552 GTSISSSDDQQSD
+552 GTKATLGQDAQTGNSQNNGSQNGNGQAQQ
-565 SQQNAGSSRSAEG
+565 
-578 GNTLTSATPSI
+578 

>member
-21 NMGTPDFTMKDPEP
+21 NMGTPDFTRKDPEP
-35 VQNQQQGQA
+35 VQNQQQGQT

-59 QTSGNQQAQCQNGQ
+59 QTSGNQQAQYQNGQ

-79 AQYQNSQP
+79 TQYQNSQS
-87 AQNQQAQYQNSQS
+87 AQNQQVQYQNSQS
-100 VQNQQSGQ
+100 VQSHQPGQ

-177 VGINKIADSFGPATY
+177 VGINKIADSFGPASY
-192 PLVSSQAAVEDSTTE
+192 PLVSSQTAVEESTTE
-207 AQTSASASASGNSAV
+207 AQTSAGASASGNSAV
-222 AGNAAALDVSAIAKS
+222 AGNAAALDVSAIVKS

-406 NMNGE
+406 NMKGE
-411 VIGINSAKL
+411 VIGINAAKYS
-420 ASTEVEGMGYAIP
+420 STDVEGIGYAIP
-433 VSRVSDIIENLMNEQ
+433 ISKAQEILSTLMTQ
-448 TRTKVAAE
+448 RTKNQTVAE
-456 DQGTIGIKCLD
+456 GEEGYLGIQGLTVDDSMVK
-467 VSSQIQQAYNM
+467 QQDM
-478 PAGIYISEVTSG
+478 PAGVFVYGIIDG
-490 GAAENAGLK
+490 GAAANSDLRK
-499 SGYVLTSF
+499 RDIIVKF
-507 DGHSITSTSE
+507 DGQSVKSMAALQDL
-517 LKSLLQYY
+517 LKYY
-525 SAGETVEVEV
+525 KAGETVELGVKSLE
-535 QVPDNGSY
+535 NGEY
-543 ETKTFSLTL
+543 VDRTVTITL
-552 GTSISSSDDQQSD
+552 GTKATLGQDAQNGNSQNNGSQNGNGQAQQ
-565 SQQNAGSSRSAEG
+565 
-578 GNTLTSATPSI
+578 

>member
-59 QTSGNQQAQCQNGQ
+59 QTSGNQQAQYQNGQ

-79 AQYQNSQP
+79 TQYQNSQS
-87 AQNQQAQYQNSQS
+87 AQNQQVQYQNSQS
-100 VQNQQSGQ
+100 VQSHQPGQ

-163 AAALLFGT
+163 AAALLFGA

-192 PLVSSQAAVEDSTTE
+192 PLVSSQTAVEDSTTE

-406 NMNGE
+406 NMKGE
-411 VIGINSAKL
+411 VIGINAAKYS
-420 ASTEVEGMGYAIP
+420 STDVEGIGYAIP
-433 VSRVSDIIENLMNEQ
+433 ISKAQEILSTLMTQ
-448 TRTKVAAE
+448 RTKNQTVAE
-456 DQGTIGIKCLD
+456 GEEGYLGIQGLTVDDSMVK
-467 VSSQIQQAYNM
+467 QQDM
-478 PAGIYISEVTSG
+478 PAGVFVYGIIDG
-490 GAAENAGLK
+490 GAAANSDLRKRDIIVKFDVQSVKSMAALQDLLK
-499 SGYVLTSF
+499 
-507 DGHSITSTSE
+507 
-517 LKSLLQYY
+517 YY
-525 SAGETVEVEV
+525 KAGETVELGVKSLE
-535 QVPDNGSY
+535 NGEY
-543 ETKTFSLTL
+543 VDRTVTITL
-552 GTSISSSDDQQSD
+552 GTKATLGQDAQNGNSQNNGSQNGNGQAQQ
-565 SQQNAGSSRSAEG
+565 
-578 GNTLTSATPSI
+578 

>member
-21 NMGTPDFTMKDPEP
+21 NMGTPDFTRKDPEP
-35 VQNQQQGQA
+35 VQNQQQGQT

-59 QTSGNQQAQCQNGQ
+59 QTSGNQQAQYQNGQ

-79 AQYQNSQP
+79 TQYQNSQS
-87 AQNQQAQYQNSQS
+87 AQNQQVQYQNSQS
-100 VQNQQSGQ
+100 VQSHQSGQ

-192 PLVSSQAAVEDSTTE
+192 PLVSSQTAVEDSTTE
-207 AQTSASASASGNSAV
+207 AQTSAGASASGNSAV
-222 AGNAAALDVSAIAKS
+222 AGNAAALDVSAIVKS

-375 NREVKVDNTVTRNL
+375 NREVKADNTVTRNL

-406 NMNGE
+406 NMKGE
-411 VIGINSAKL
+411 VIGINAAKYS
-420 ASTEVEGMGYAIP
+420 STDVEGIGYAIP
-433 VSRVSDIIENLMNEQ
+433 ISKAQEILSTLMTQ
-448 TRTKVAAE
+448 RTKNQTVAE
-456 DQGTIGIKCLD
+456 GEEGYLGIQGLTVDDSMVK
-467 VSSQIQQAYNM
+467 QQDM
-478 PAGIYISEVTSG
+478 PAGVFVYGIIDG
-490 GAAENAGLK
+490 GAAANSDLRK
-499 SGYVLTSF
+499 RDIIVKF
-507 DGHSITSTSE
+507 DGQSVKSMAALQDL
-517 LKSLLQYY
+517 LKYY
-525 SAGETVEVEV
+525 KAGETVELGVKSLE
-535 QVPDNGSY
+535 NGEY
-543 ETKTFSLTL
+543 VDRTVTITL
-552 GTSISSSDDQQSD
+552 GTKATLGQDAQNGNSQNNGSQNGNGQVQQ
-565 SQQNAGSSRSAEG
+565 
-578 GNTLTSATPSI
+578 

>member
-21 NMGTPDFTMKDPEP
+21 NMGTPDFTRKDPEP
-35 VQNQQQGQA
+35 VQNQQQGQT

-59 QTSGNQQAQCQNGQ
+59 QTSGNQQAQYQNGQ

-79 AQYQNSQP
+79 TQYQNSQS
-87 AQNQQAQYQNSQS
+87 AQNQQVQYQNSQS
-100 VQNQQSGQ
+100 VQSHQSGQ

-192 PLVSSQAAVEDSTTE
+192 PLVSSQTAVEDSTTE

-222 AGNAAALDVSAIAKS
+222 AGNAAALDVSAIVKS

-375 NREVKVDNTVTRNL
+375 NREVKADNTVTRNL

-406 NMNGE
+406 NMKGE
-411 VIGINSAKL
+411 VIGINAAKYS
-420 ASTEVEGMGYAIP
+420 STDVEGIGYAIP
-433 VSRVSDIIENLMNEQ
+433 ISKAQEILSTLMTQ
-448 TRTKVAAE
+448 RTKNQTVAE
-456 DQGTIGIKCLD
+456 GEEGYLGIQGLTVDDSMVK
-467 VSSQIQQAYNM
+467 QQDM
-478 PAGIYISEVTSG
+478 PAGVFVYGIIDG
-490 GAAENAGLK
+490 GAAANSDLRK
-499 SGYVLTSF
+499 RDIIVKF
-507 DGHSITSTSE
+507 DGQSVKSMAALQDL
-517 LKSLLQYY
+517 LKYY
-525 SAGETVEVEV
+525 KAGETVELGVKSLE
-535 QVPDNGSY
+535 NGEY
-543 ETKTFSLTL
+543 VDRTVTITL
-552 GTSISSSDDQQSD
+552 GTKATLGQDAQNGNSQNNGSQNGNGQVQQ
-565 SQQNAGSSRSAEG
+565 
-578 GNTLTSATPSI
+578 

>member
-79 AQYQNSQP
+79 AQYQNSQS
-87 AQNQQAQYQNSQS
+87 AQNQQVQYQNSQS

-406 NMNGE
+406 NMKGE
-411 VIGINSAKL
+411 VIGINAAKYS
-420 ASTEVEGMGYAIP
+420 STDVEGIGYAIP
-433 VSRVSDIIENLMNEQ
+433 ISKAQEILSTLMTQ
-448 TRTKVAAE
+448 RTKNQTVAE
-456 DQGTIGIKCLD
+456 GEEGYLGIQGLTVDDSMVK
-467 VSSQIQQAYNM
+467 QQDM
-478 PAGIYISEVTSG
+478 PAGVFVYGIIDG
-490 GAAENAGLK
+490 GAAANSDLRK
-499 SGYVLTSF
+499 RDIIVKF
-507 DGHSITSTSE
+507 DGQSVKSMAALQDL
-517 LKSLLQYY
+517 LKYY
-525 SAGETVEVEV
+525 KAGETVELGVKSLE
-535 QVPDNGSY
+535 NGEY
-543 ETKTFSLTL
+543 VDRTVTITL
-552 GTSISSSDDQQSD
+552 GTKATLGQDAQNGNSQNNGSQNGNGQAQQ
-565 SQQNAGSSRSAEG
+565 
-578 GNTLTSATPSI
+578 

>member
-59 QTSGNQQAQCQNGQ
+59 QTSGNQQAQYQNGQ

-79 AQYQNSQP
+79 TQYQNSQS
-87 AQNQQAQYQNSQS
+87 AQNQQVQYQNSQS

-375 NREVKVDNTVTRNL
+375 NREVKADNTVTRNL

-406 NMNGE
+406 NMKGE
-411 VIGINSAKL
+411 VIGINAAKYS
-420 ASTEVEGMGYAIP
+420 STDVEGIGYAIP
-433 VSRVSDIIENLMNEQ
+433 ISKAQEILSTLMTQ
-448 TRTKVAAE
+448 RTKNQTVAE
-456 DQGTIGIKCLD
+456 GEEGYLGIQGLTVDDSMVK
-467 VSSQIQQAYNM
+467 QQDM
-478 PAGIYISEVTSG
+478 PAGVFVYGIIDG
-490 GAAENAGLK
+490 GAAANSDLRK
-499 SGYVLTSF
+499 RDIIVKF
-507 DGHSITSTSE
+507 DGQSVKSMAALQDL
-517 LKSLLQYY
+517 LKYY
-525 SAGETVEVEV
+525 KAGETVELGVKSLE
-535 QVPDNGSY
+535 NGEY
-543 ETKTFSLTL
+543 VDRTVTITL
-552 GTSISSSDDQQSD
+552 GTKATLGQDAQNGNSQNNGSQNGNGQVQQ
-565 SQQNAGSSRSAEG
+565 
-578 GNTLTSATPSI
+578 